1 MSTETMAG
9 ATQENHVEENENM
22 QMKLHNKG
30 MMLTRAW
37 TELFSFITMYQA
49 ELTVKEN
56 AMEIAEKEIGIRK
69 KQLESIKSSGD
80 AESEERQILRDEID
94 SKEKQLTK
102 SQSDLLIKERLLQR
116 VESDLSSN
124 AELLEQSK
132 YDLFNRQDEL
142 VRCKTDLERLK
153 SQLTIKE
160 DQIRIKD
167 TLLMKLEHQ
176 LMKENSD
183 LKEQLYLEKKA
194 HQNTKMNL
202 RDSQQVF
209 GQSSSSPSAMNL
221 PEFQTAMDLSV
232 EQEDFQPSSV
242 TVTSNQISGID
253 HAQPTGD
260 TISMS
265 RKPHSRSSF
274 PIYKHQKRMG
284 PSAKWSNCNSRPTA
298 LSTRTR
304 SFSTGLSGPNDTPD
318 DSIPARESDVFF
330 PLQLSPEEDSK
341 EGILAS
347 TFQSDSEITKPVPIS
362 QPFQSEHLMSTSAS
376 GGLDASALVTP
387 HQMDSSSQ
395 SDNEKMQLTGLGER
409 DKFGIKQGEYDLMC
423 PICAVLKESKAELD
437 IHMMDHTEEKRF
449 CCHICGRRFKFR
461 GALRRHINGLHN
473 QIRRHRCE
481 ICDRGFNAAHNLK
494 FHLLTKQH
502 RLKALCQYR
511 ENRPDTNVTT
521 D

>member
-395 SDNEKMQLTGLGER
+395 SDNEKLSNRWPDSAPRQTEGSVVSLSRTCDICWKPFLTKMEL
-409 DKFGIKQGEYDLMC
+409 KFHMAQHKQEGYTYQC
-423 PICAVLKESKAELD
+423 NICSRL
-437 IHMMDHTEEKRF
+437 F
-449 CCHICGRRFKFR
+449 
-461 GALRRHINGLHN
+461 N
-473 QIRRHRCE
+473 
-481 ICDRGFNAAHNLK
+481 NAAHR
-494 FHLLTKQH
+494 T
-502 RLKALCQYR
+502 R
-511 ENRPDTNVTT
+511 
-521 D
+521 